1 LGETGRQDKPLKQRQ
16 QADAEVNARG
26 TLAHMHRVQDPM
38 GLWFLHFVYHI
49 DYLVIPYA
57 SPFLLILW
65 THPEWWPKL
74 IGIRT
79 GFQR

>member
-1 LGETGRQDKPLKQRQ
+1 
-16 QADAEVNARG
+16 
-26 TLAHMHRVQDPM
+26 MHRVQDPM